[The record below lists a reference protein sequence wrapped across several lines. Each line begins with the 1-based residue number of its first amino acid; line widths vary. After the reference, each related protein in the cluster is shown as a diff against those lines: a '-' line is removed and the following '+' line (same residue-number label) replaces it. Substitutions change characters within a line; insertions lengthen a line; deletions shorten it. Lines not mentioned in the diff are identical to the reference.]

1 MRTWDEI
8 GQDGRLLK
16 DKWDVDPVNRE
27 RFSGKGWLK
36 VKGNR
41 IADAAFVIWGSNENG
56 WEHVSV
62 SFPGRCPTWDEM
74 CIAKDVFWREDEA
87 CIQVH
92 PERAVYINIHN
103 YCLHIWRP
111 KDGKLILPPD
121 AIPKEAQKRETAEPA
136 DSPAGEY
143 ADTPVLQKA

>member
-36 VKGNR
+36 VRGNR

-111 KDGKLILPPD
+111 KDGKLILPQD
-121 AIPKEAQKRETAEPA
+121 AVPKEAQKRKTAEHA
-136 DSPAGEY
+136 DLPAGEY
-143 ADTPVLQKA
+143 ADMPALQEV

>member
-36 VKGNR
+36 VRGNR

-92 PERAVYINIHN
+92 PERSVYINIHN

-121 AIPKEAQKRETAEPA
+121 AIPKEAQKRKTAEPA
-136 DSPAGEY
+136 DLPAGEY
-143 ADTPVLQKA
+143 ADTPALQEA

>member
-1 MRTWDEI
+1 MRSWDEI
-8 GQDGRLLK
+8 CQDGRLLK

-41 IADAAFVIWGSNENG
+41 IADAASVIWGSNEYG

-62 SFPGRCPTWDEM
+62 AFPGRCPTWEEM
-74 CIAKDVFWREDEA
+74 CVAKDVFWRENEA

-92 PERAVYINIHN
+92 PEQSVYINIHN

-121 AIPKEAQKRETAEPA
+121 AIPKEAQKRKTAEPA
-136 DSPAGEY
+136 DLPAGEY
-143 ADTPVLQKA
+143 ADMPVLQEA